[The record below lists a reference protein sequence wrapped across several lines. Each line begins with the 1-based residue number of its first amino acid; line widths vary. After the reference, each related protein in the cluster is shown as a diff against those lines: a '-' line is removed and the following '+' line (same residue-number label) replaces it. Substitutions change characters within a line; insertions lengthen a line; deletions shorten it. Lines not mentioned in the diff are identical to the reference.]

1 MDNINDTTTS
11 VEKTKE
17 LFEYEMTEVLRRFRR
32 EAEALLKGFE
42 NDYANTDIPAASFD
56 YRSPE
61 TAFGISAEPIAVR
74 EFSLEMPEL
83 KTDIPEVEIAIPA
96 VISKMSFAPSVSVTG
111 VDKELFGQAAAET
124 PSLSFDFGKG
134 REAVSHGESAFLNET
149 IYAAG
154 IPKGLSERFAGI
166 KAESVSRE
174 AFAETAAAPKSFGGK
189 VIPDRGAPI
198 SVDMDI
204 DMPSRA
210 FENKPVLGADSREAF
225 AVNSAAFEEIYVPGE
240 APGKFPTGAERTFA
254 VDSAAFAEIYV
265 PAAGKPF
272 RFTETNAADITV
284 DRQAFEG
291 VVVNTGE
298 VSVTYEA
305 VSGISVNGS
314 AFGEVGTVRS
324 VDTGCLFES
333 IPQYA
338 VSASELGIT
347 APVLD
352 MNFKAVDLKEVK
364 VSDIVIPENP
374 RVPDLS
380 RSFEDILD
388 SVRKGL

>member
-1 MDNINDTTTS
+1 MDNINDTTLS

-32 EAEALLKGFE
+32 EAETLLKGFE

-56 YRSPE
+56 YQSPE
-61 TAFGISAEPIAVR
+61 TAFGITAEPVAVR
-74 EFSLEMPEL
+74 EFSLEMPGL
-83 KTDIPEVEIAIPA
+83 KTDIPKVKIATPA
-96 VISKMSFAPSVSVTG
+96 VISKVSFAASVSVTG
-111 VDKELFGQAAAET
+111 ADKELFGQAAAQM
-124 PSLSFDFGKG
+124 PSVSFDFGKVG
-134 REAVSHGESAFLNET
+134 EAVSREVSFPPNET
-149 IYAAG
+149 LDVHTLDGLKECFGG
-154 IPKGLSERFAGI
+154 IRAYEI
-166 KAESVSRE
+166 SRE
-174 AFAETAAAPKSFGGK
+174 PFASAETGSFDSIVVKSEMEPVSF
-189 VIPDRGAPI
+189 
-198 SVDMDI
+198 DMDI
-204 DMPSRA
+204 DMPSFA
-210 FENKPVLGADSREAF
+210 FGEKLVFGKNLADAF
-225 AVNSAAFEEIYVPGE
+225 S
-240 APGKFPTGAERTFA
+240 

-272 RFTETNAADITV
+272 KFTEASVTDVTV
-284 DRQAFEG
+284 DSSAFEG
-291 VVVNTGE
+291 AALNTGK

-324 VDTGCLFES
+324 VDTGCLFER

-364 VSDIVIPENP
+364 VSDIVIPEKP
-374 RVPDLS
+374 RIPDLS

-388 SVRKGL
+388 SVRKEL